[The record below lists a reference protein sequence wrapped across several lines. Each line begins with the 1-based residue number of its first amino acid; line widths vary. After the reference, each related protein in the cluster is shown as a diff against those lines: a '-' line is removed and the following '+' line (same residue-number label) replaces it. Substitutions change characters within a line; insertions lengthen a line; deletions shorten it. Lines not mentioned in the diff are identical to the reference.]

1 MAQSAT
7 LPIITAESGLSRYL
21 DEIRRFPMLEPQEE
35 YMLAK
40 RWREQ
45 GDRVSAHKLVT
56 SHLRLV
62 AKIAMGY
69 RGYGLPISEVIS
81 EGNVGLMQAVKRFE
95 PEKVVAAAIWIAS
108 RTSQPHEADTTGR
121 ARKWKPIRCVDPDQA
136 QRRKGASPLVQLQM
150 RRMGRRLP
158 GPGTARR

>member
-1 MAQSAT
+1 MAAAALSVLAG
-7 LPIITAESGLSRYL
+7 ENGLCASI

-40 RWREQ
+40 RWREHA
-45 GDRVSAHKLVT
+45 DSKAAHKLVT

-69 RGYGLPISEVIS
+69 RGYGLPIGELIS

-95 PEKVVAAAIWIAS
+95 PERAS
-108 RTSQPHEADTTGR
+108 VWRLTPCGGSGLR
-121 ARKWKPIRCVDPDQA
+121 SRNISCAR
-136 QRRKGASPLVQLQM
+136 GAS
-150 RRMGRRLP
+150 
-158 GPGTARR
+158 